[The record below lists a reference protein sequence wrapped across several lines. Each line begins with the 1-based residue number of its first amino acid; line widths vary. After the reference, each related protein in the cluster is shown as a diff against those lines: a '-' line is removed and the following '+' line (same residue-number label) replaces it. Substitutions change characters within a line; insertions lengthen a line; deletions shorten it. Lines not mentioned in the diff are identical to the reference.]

1 MRRARAAK
9 HLLGRRAARSGV
21 TGLRSQRRGCRRGLR
36 TVQKAQP
43 RPWDSTCESAHHST
57 GSGVFIGVILL
68 RQSHRPVIRGSGLGG
83 VRVRSTRFARPA
95 EVLGSPR
102 RPVRAGEAA
111 ATLLRLTHGAKPGR
125 AQPGGSRGLRPP
137 IPPVRRPPVQ
147 WRLLTGPRLRGGGG
161 GEGLLGYSPPWAAR
175 PGAPPPSKTSGLS
188 ASSEVRTFRLSLKRP
203 EWETRRLRRLPPP
216 PPAPA
221 ASPPPKGGGCSSRPP
236 GLEGAA
242 GASLAAAAGGGGAA
256 GASLCFFLL
265 VSDFHQ
271 GPAELPF
278 TPARGAAVA
287 AALSAISGSC
297 GGRVGEESEGR
308 LAAGHAAT
316 PPAGAPPPLGPAP
329 GLSGR
334 RRGPLLPGTE
344 EAGSPPGAA
353 GEVCPS
359 PRELPSRGQAAGWA
373 RGEDFALRPRPAEP
387 R

>member
-1 MRRARAAK
+1 MY
-9 HLLGRRAARSGV
+9 AARGSLVRRRCWAPRGV
-21 TGLRSQRRGCRRGLR
+21 R
-36 TVQKAQP
+36 
-43 RPWDSTCESAHHST
+43 
-57 GSGVFIGVILL
+57 
-68 RQSHRPVIRGSGLGG
+68 SGLG
-83 VRVRSTRFARPA
+83 RPLPRSSASPTGPSQA
-95 EVLGSPR
+95 EPSRG
-102 RPVRAGEAA
+102 AA
-111 ATLLRLTHGAKPGR
+111 AGSGHPSRRCAGHPSS
-125 AQPGGSRGLRPP
+125 GGSSQGRGSE
-137 IPPVRRPPVQ
+137 
-147 WRLLTGPRLRGGGG
+147 GGGGGGG

-334 RRGPLLPGTE
+334 RRGPLLPGTG